1 MNDQFL
7 SRYLEAF
14 DEIPGWCS
22 PDAFLMFAAYHQLL
36 ADEGLA
42 GDVLE
47 IGVYHGLSAIG
58 IASLRGDG
66 RRFVAVDL
74 FDEPHSEGGS
84 PYGVGYRQQF
94 TANMRRFYDD
104 LSFLTTIAAPSATLR
119 PEDLGVGFSFC
130 HIDGGHS
137 AAEAYADLQLC
148 SAITSPGGLIA
159 LDDYFNPSYPGVA
172 EAAIRFGIE
181 NPGALRPIAIGPNKA
196 LFQREPAPFDLNTR
210 FADVFP
216 YIRGNQVALWDV
228 PVRLFGTTFS
238 VFLDTARS
246 TPRRLEPAADRAAL
260 RARIEPAQAT
270 VTATAGSKVS
280 IPVHVTNLSH
290 IAFAQGNAPF
300 GLSHHLTTAE
310 GHVLRFEHPRV
321 WFTNPLPPRDS
332 RTLHVSVDVP
342 QEPGS
347 YQVEF
352 DIVWEGVLWMKDLG
366 NPTGVVQLTA
376 AGRHVTVAHAGADA
390 LSTQ

>member
-14 DEIPGWCS
+14 DDIPGWCS
-22 PDAFLMFAAYHQLL
+22 PDASLMFMAYHQLL

-47 IGVYHGLSAIG
+47 IGVYHALSAIG
-58 IASLRGDG
+58 IAALRGDG

-74 FDEPHSEGGS
+74 FDEPQSQNGS
-84 PYGVGYRQQF
+84 AYGVGYQQQF
-94 TANMRRFYDD
+94 IANMRRFYDD

-119 PEDLGVGFSFC
+119 PEHLGSGFSFC

-137 AAEAYADLQLC
+137 AAEAHADLQLC

-181 NPGALRPIAIGPNKA
+181 HPGMLRPIAIGPNKA
-196 LFQREPAPFDLNTR
+196 LFQREPAPFDLNAR
-210 FADVFP
+210 FAEVFP
-216 YIRGNQVALWDV
+216 YIRGSHVQLWDV

-246 TPRRLEPAADRAAL
+246 TPRRLERGSERAAL
-260 RARIEPAQAT
+260 RARIEPAQVA
-270 VTATAGSKVS
+270 VTATAGEKVS
-280 IPVHVTNLSH
+280 IPVQVTNLSD

-300 GLSHHLTTAE
+300 GLSYHLMTAE
-310 GHVLRFEHPRV
+310 QVLRFDHPRA
-321 WFTNPLPPRDS
+321 WFSNPLPPGES
-332 RTLHVSVDVP
+332 RTLNVCVDVP
-342 QEPGS
+342 HEPGA
-347 YQVEF
+347 YQLEF

-366 NPTGVVQLTA
+366 NPTAVIQLTA
-376 AGRHVTVAHAGADA
+376 TGNYVAAAHTGADA
-390 LSTQ
+390 LSTT